1 MRLFPKPTVFLDLA
15 KTMIASCNE
24 FASGIS
30 DDLCA
35 VFGRIHRESDGIKAY
50 GGRGKRFLWMSNWV

>member
-15 KTMIASCNE
+15 KTMIASWNE

-35 VFGRIHRESDGIKAY
+35 VFGRIHRGSDGIKAY
-50 GGRGKRFLWMSNWV
+50 GGRGE